1 MEFIVVIIVI
11 AVVLSNLKKQG
22 KTQGRGAKPAQPY
35 APSQPAQPMQ
45 PAQSA
50 QPARPAWPQS
60 AAPARLPRKPFAA
73 ASAPEDAPRDVDSAP
88 QGLSRGGS
96 LAGEDTLMSAE
107 AQPCAEGDGSIAHTS
122 HEGEE
127 FHAPGAHGRQTAAGP
142 GGLAARPVLASRLDD
157 SLIAAPEPEV
167 APDTGEEP
175 ELMGL
180 KLDADAM
187 RRAVV
192 FSEIIN
198 KRGGRHGW
206 VRT

>member
-11 AVVLSNLKKQG
+11 AAVLSNLKKQSRARG
-22 KTQGRGAKPAQPY
+22 KGAKPAQPY

-45 PAQSA
+45 P
-50 QPARPAWPQS
+50 

-107 AQPCAEGDGSIAHTS
+107 AQPCAEGDGSIAHTA

-127 FHAPGAHGRQTAAGP
+127 FHAPGAHERQAAAGP
-142 GGLAARPVLASRLDD
+142 GGLAARPVLVSRLDD
-157 SLIAAPEPEV
+157 SLAAAPEPES